1 MSELGVGKEVVTY
14 CSKCGLDLAH
24 IIEVMESPTTPLR
37 VKCKTCGASHK
48 FKVKKAAK
56 AKSTRTRKPRVSAEQ
71 KLLNIWED
79 AIAKAKGESV
89 KYSIKTKFNIG
100 EIVDH
105 PKFGL
110 GVVEKALDAN
120 KIEVVFKTTSKVL
133 MHNKA

>member
-1 MSELGVGKEVVTY
+1 MSELGVGKEVVTH
-14 CSKCGLDLAH
+14 CSKCSHDLAH
-24 IIEVMESPTTPLR
+24 IIEVMADTTTPLR

-56 AKSTRTRKPRVSAEQ
+56 AKSTRARKPRVSSEQ
-71 KLLNIWED
+71 KLMNLWE
-79 AIAKAKGESV
+79 AGIAKSKGETS
-89 KYSIKTKFNIG
+89 KYNIKTKFNIG

-120 KIEVVFKTTSKVL
+120 KIEVIFKTVSKVL
-133 MHNKA
+133 MHNK